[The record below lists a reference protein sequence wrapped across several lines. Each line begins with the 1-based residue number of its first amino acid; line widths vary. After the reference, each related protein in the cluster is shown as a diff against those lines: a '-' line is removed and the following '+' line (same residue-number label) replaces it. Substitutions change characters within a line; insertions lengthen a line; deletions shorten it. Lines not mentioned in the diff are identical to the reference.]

1 MFTDFV
7 GYFAGICLAI
17 SFLPQVI
24 KTLRTKTAE
33 DVSMGL
39 LLLSL
44 ASAAGYEFYA
54 WQLKL
59 IPVVVMN
66 AIFTG
71 LVLTELL
78 LKIRFDYLGK
88 EKPAP
93 VITGRTSGD

>member
-7 GYFAGICLAI
+7 GYFAGLCLAI

-44 ASAAGYEFYA
+44 ASAAGYEYYA
-54 WQLKL
+54 WQLEL
-59 IPVVVMN
+59 IPVVLMN
-66 AIFTG
+66 GIFLA
-71 LVLTELL
+71 LVLVEIL
-78 LKIRFDYLGK
+78 LKVKFDGWNNWKSIGEL
-88 EKPAP
+88 
-93 VITGRTSGD
+93 